1 MHLII
6 ILVTIAAAF
15 CLRAYSTTLIN
26 RTSLSS
32 LSNLKIRASLLLV
45 LFLLP
50 PLLLL
55 TTTLAIL
62 WMGTK
67 GIMAEGVGGWLS
79 YWLSLVLWV
88 FAGLTLGKLSLQGWQ
103 TVQQIRQQPKFILE
117 NQSARL
123 VAHPDLFS
131 GQIGFWESELVI
143 TQGLIDRLT
152 LAQLQAVLAHEQAH
166 YYYRDT
172 FWFFWL
178 GWLRSLTSWLPQ
190 TKFLWQELL
199 LWREIR
205 ADAHAGRVVDP
216 LVLAESLLLVVSQP
230 LHYPHLIHNAC
241 SATFSLPVPQH
252 RLDRRINT
260 ILDTLLED
268 NAPEFRLQFWCWSW
282 LVVGFMPLL
291 IIPFHN

>member
-6 ILVTIAAAF
+6 IVITLAAAF
-15 CLRAYSTTLIN
+15 CLRSYGTALIN
-26 RTSLSS
+26 RSS
-32 LSNLKIRASLLLV
+32 LTNLSHLKVRASLLLV

-62 WMGTK
+62 WMGTQ
-67 GIMAEGVGGWLS
+67 GIMAEGAGGWLS
-79 YWLSLVLWV
+79 YWLSLLLWMV
-88 FAGLTLGKLSLQGWQ
+88 AGLTLGKLSFWGWQ
-103 TVQQIRQQPKFILE
+103 TVQHIRQQPAFILGD
-117 NQSARL
+117 QSARL
-123 VAHPDLFS
+123 VDHPDLFS
-131 GQIGFWESELVI
+131 GQIGFWESELVV
-143 TQGLIDRLT
+143 TQGLLDRLT
-152 LAQLQAVLAHEQAH
+152 PTQLQAVLAHEQAH
-166 YYYRDT
+166 YHYRDT

-190 TKFLWQELL
+190 TEFLWQELL

-230 LHYPHLIHNAC
+230 LHYPDLLYGNF

-252 RLDRRINT
+252 RLDRRI
-260 ILDTLLED
+260 DALLEILQED
-268 NAPEFRLQFWCWSW
+268 HTPEFRLQLWCWSW
-282 LVVGFMPLL
+282 LVVGFLPLL

>member
-6 ILVTIAAAF
+6 ILITLASAF
-15 CLRAYSTTLIN
+15 CLRSSGTALMN
-26 RTSLSS
+26 RFLLTNLSP
-32 LSNLKIRASLLLV
+32 LKIRASLTLI

-62 WMGTK
+62 WMGTQ

-79 YWLSLVLWV
+79 YWLSLLLWIA
-88 FAGLTLGKLSLQGWQ
+88 AGFTLSKLSLRGWQ
-103 TVQQIRQQPKFILE
+103 TIQQIRQQPELILE

-123 VAHPDLFS
+123 VEHPDLFS
-131 GQIGFWESELVI
+131 GQIGFWESELVV
-143 TQGLIDRLT
+143 TQGLLDRLT
-152 LAQLQAVLAHEQAH
+152 PAQLHAVLAHEQAH
-166 YYYRDT
+166 YHYRDT

-190 TKFLWQELL
+190 TEFLWQELL

-230 LHYPHLIHNAC
+230 LHYPHLLDANF
-241 SATFSLPVPQH
+241 SATFSLPLPQH
-252 RLDRRINT
+252 RLDRRIDAL
-260 ILDTLLED
+260 LDRLSAST
-268 NAPEFRLQFWCWSW
+268 APEFRLQSWCWSW
-282 LVVGFMPLL
+282 LVIGFLPLL